1 MHDRLEAKGCVHQ
14 SRHGMERPGWFING
28 LSDTNGDDT
37 SVSPP
42 SSSPSSPPSSPPSPP
57 LPYDYYGAYA
67 DGGWRIEEGREDEP
81 KHVSN
86 PYLGIIEGE
95 LTFGWPSSHFH
106 VAEECRATREGAAIY
121 DQSYF
126 GNFFLT
132 GPQVR
137 GRQGGVGR

>member
-28 LSDTNGDDT
+28 FINGVDDTNGEDT
-37 SVSPP
+37 SVS
-42 SSSPSSPPSSPPSPP
+42 SPSPSPP

-67 DGGWRIEEGREDEP
+67 DGGWRIREGREDEP

-86 PYLGIIEGE
+86 AYLDIIEGD
-95 LTFGWPSSHFH
+95 LTFGWGSSHKY
-106 VAEECRATREGAAIY
+106 VAEECRAAREGAAIF

-132 GPQVR
+132 GSKVR
-137 GRQGGVGR
+137 GGGEMRGQGEG